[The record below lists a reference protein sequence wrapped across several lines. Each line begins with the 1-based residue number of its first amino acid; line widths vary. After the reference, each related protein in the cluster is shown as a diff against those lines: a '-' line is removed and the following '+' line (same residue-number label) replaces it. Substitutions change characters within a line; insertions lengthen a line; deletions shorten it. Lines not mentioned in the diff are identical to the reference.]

1 MDGEQRISERR
12 ALELLFMPTSD
23 EDSDGAVYI
32 SSEDVS

>member
-1 MDGEQRISERR
+1 MDDNQRISEKR

-23 EDSDGAVYI
+23 EDSDGTGYI